1 MQLKEMRRLSDT
13 ELADELKSAKEEL
26 FDFRFKL
33 ATRQLKNYRAL
44 PIARQKMARLISVQA
59 EREAE
64 TTEAGTT
71 NG

>member
-1 MQLKEMRRLSDT
+1 MQLKDMRRLSDT

-33 ATRQLKNYRAL
+33 ATRQLKNYRGL
-44 PIARQKMARLISVQA
+44 PSARRRIARALTVMQ
-59 EREAE
+59 ERERA
-64 TTEAGTT
+64 T